1 MLQITKGDLVHVH
14 YTGKLSDGEEF
25 DSSRGEEPLKVEIGA
40 GQLIQGFEDGLM
52 GMSIGESKTVIIPPD
67 QAYGLRH
74 EEMVRAV
81 TLDQLPDG
89 LEVQEGMVLESTDQQ
104 GHRVELR
111 VTEIDGDKV
120 VLDMN
125 HPLAGE
131 TLTFDIEVVEIIKNA
146 DELKT
151 R

>member
-1 MLQITKGDLVHVH
+1 MLQVTKGDLVQVH
-14 YTGKLSDGEEF
+14 YTGQLSDGEEF

-89 LEVQEGMVLESTDQQ
+89 LEVQEGMVLESSYQQ

-111 VTEIDGDKV
+111 VTEINSDKV
-120 VLDMN
+120 ELDMN